1 MDNKSIET
9 KTINTIR
16 TLAMDAVQKAGSGH
30 PGTAMSLAPAAYVLW
45 NNIMK
50 YNPENPG
57 WFNRDRFV
65 LSNGHASIIQYI
77 MLHLTGYDVSMDDL
91 KNLRMWD
98 SKTPGH
104 PEYGLTEGIETTTG
118 PLGQGFMTAMGMAM
132 AEAHLSSRFNLENF
146 PVVDHYVYGFCS
158 DGDLMEGASNEAASI
173 AGHLGLGKLI
183 FLYDD
188 NHISID
194 GNTESTYSDDVKKRF
209 EGYHWH
215 VQDLGESAND
225 IEKIAKAYE
234 VAQQEKN
241 KPSLIILRTHI
252 AYGAPNKQDT
262 AEAHGSALGEDEVKA
277 TKKAYGWPEDKSF
290 FVPEEVKLHMGK
302 AIERGK
308 QAENK
313 WNSLYKNYQQK
324 HSDLYALLENG
335 KTLKLD
341 ENWDK
346 DIPEFQPDDGPLATR
361 KASAKIINSFA
372 KYIPYLMGGSADL
385 AASTNTLMEDW
396 GYFGKE
402 NYHNRNIAWGVRE
415 HAMAAATSGITL
427 HGGLRAFAATFF
439 IFSDYARPA
448 IRLAALMKL
457 PTIYVLTHDSI
468 GLGGDG
474 PTHQPVEHLASF
486 RAMPNIFIF
495 RPADANEVAYS
506 WRAALQR
513 TEGPSIMVLTRQ
525 NVPIADRNKY
535 ASAKGVFRGA
545 YILSKEKSDS
555 PDAIIIGSGSE
566 VSLALEAQE
575 NLREMK
581 IDARVVSMP
590 CWELFKAQDEAYR
603 NEVLPPDIKARTA
616 VEAGSSFG
624 WKQWVGDSGNVVSVD
639 RFGASAPYQD
649 NFNHYGF
656 TADNVVDHVK
666 ESIENTKRMN
676 EVFPN
681 SEKRMI

>member
-1 MDNKSIET
+1 MNEKNIET
-9 KTINTIR
+9 LTINTIR

-30 PGTAMSLAPAAYVLW
+30 PGTAMALAPTAYVLW

-50 YNPENPG
+50 YNPKNPD

-77 MLHLTGYDVSMDDL
+77 MLHLTGYCLSMDDL
-91 KNLRMWD
+91 KNLRMWG

-118 PLGQGFMTAMGMAM
+118 PLGQGFMTAVGMTM
-132 AEAHLSSRFNLENF
+132 AEAHLASRLNKSDF

-158 DGDLMEGASNEAASI
+158 DGDLMEGASNEAASL
-173 AGHLGLGKLI
+173 AGHFGLGKLI

-194 GNTESTYSDDVKKRF
+194 GNTEITYSDDVKKRF
-209 EGYHWH
+209 EGYNWH

-225 IEKIAKAYE
+225 IEKITKAYE
-234 VAQQEKN
+234 TAQQEKD

-262 AEAHGSALGEDEVKA
+262 AAAHGSALGEDEVKA
-277 TKKAYGWPEDKSF
+277 TKKVYGMPEDKSF
-290 FVPEEVKLHMGK
+290 YVPEEVKMHMEQ
-302 AIERGK
+302 AIERGE
-308 QAENK
+308 QVENK
-313 WNSLYKNYQQK
+313 WNAMYERYQQEFPN
-324 HSDLYALLENG
+324 LYAMLEKG
-335 KTLKLD
+335 KALELD
-341 ENWDK
+341 KDWDK
-346 DIPEFQPDDGPLATR
+346 DIPEFKPDDGPVATR
-361 KASAKIINSFA
+361 KASAKVINSFA
-372 KYIPYLMGGSADL
+372 QHVPYLLGGSADL
-385 AASTNTLMEDW
+385 AASTKTLMEDW
-396 GYFGKE
+396 GYFGRG
-402 NYHNRNIAWGVRE
+402 NYQNRNIAWGIRE
-415 HAMAAATSGITL
+415 HGMAAATSGITL

-486 RAMPNIFIF
+486 RAMPNIFVF
-495 RPADANEVAYS
+495 RPADANEVAYT
-506 WRAALQR
+506 WRTVLKR
-513 TEGPSIMVLTRQ
+513 TEGPSMMVLTRQ

-535 ASAKGVFRGA
+535 ASAEGVTKGA
-545 YILSKEKSDS
+545 YVLSKEKGDT
-555 PDAIIIGSGSE
+555 PDAILLGTGSE

-575 NLREMK
+575 KLRDMN

-590 CWELFKAQDEAYR
+590 CWELFKEQDETYI
-603 NEVLPPDIKARTA
+603 NEVLPPKVKARTA
-616 VEAGSSFG
+616 VEAGASLG
-624 WKQWVGDSGNVVSVD
+624 WKEWVGDNGTVVSLE
-639 RFGASAPYQD
+639 RFGSSAPYQD

-656 TADNVVDHVK
+656 TVDNVVEHVK
-666 ESIENTKRMN
+666 KSIEKSK
-676 EVFPN
+676 
-681 SEKRMI
+681 SE